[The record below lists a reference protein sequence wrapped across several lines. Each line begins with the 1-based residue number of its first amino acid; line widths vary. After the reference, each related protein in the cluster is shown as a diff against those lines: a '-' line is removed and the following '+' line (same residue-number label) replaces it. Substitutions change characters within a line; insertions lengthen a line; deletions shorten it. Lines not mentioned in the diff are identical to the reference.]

1 MKRWGE
7 TNVSTKTDI
16 AVEHRRR
23 LVARMVGRRADERLG
38 VRGIALAL
46 ADPNRPDEQRTTAP
60 DGSPWSYVTIARD
73 IAHIKGLW
81 RNENTRALS
90 EHRAEQLAAINEMLL
105 TALNRSGPAWAAE
118 ARQLIALQAKM
129 LGTDSDPMRL
139 YEQMEVQMHLAI
151 GRLEARFG
159 GDPALL
165 QQVISA
171 LVGEEREMPEA
182 LALPHSPVADA

>member
-1 MKRWGE
+1 MKQ
-7 TNVSTKTDI
+7 TVSTKTDI

-46 ADPNRPDEQRTTAP
+46 ADPTRPDEQRTTAP
-60 DGSPWSYVTIARD
+60 NGEPWSYVTIARD

-105 TALNRSGPAWAAE
+105 TALNKPGAAWAAE
-118 ARQLIALQAKM
+118 ARQLVALQAKM
-129 LGTDSDPMRL
+129 LGTDTDPARL
-139 YEQMEVQMHLAI
+139 YEQMEVQMNLAI

-159 GDPALL
+159 GEPELL
-165 QQVISA
+165 HRVITA
-171 LVGEEREMPEA
+171 LVGDEHEMPEA
-182 LALPHSPVADA
+182 LAMPHGPVADA